1 MASESIKIF
10 EKIKQYLVGDVADIG
25 CGDEP
30 IVEGA
35 FGIDGRFFPC
45 VKFVVDGLYGLPDK
59 IDKRFDTCFSSHC
72 LEHLPD
78 AYRSV
83 NEWGQLVKQGGHFI
97 LYLPDGDY
105 YPNQENPEHF
115 HDTKYEPF
123 LMWFKRAFCGEAK
136 NYKGEQYAPP
146 IFELIESGQDVIEEQ
161 HYSFYIVAKKI

>member
-1 MASESIKIF
+1 M
-10 EKIKQYLVGDVADIG
+10 
-25 CGDEP
+25 
-30 IVEGA
+30 
-35 FGIDGRFFPC
+35 
-45 VKFVVDGLYGLPDK
+45 
-59 IDKRFDTCFSSHC
+59 
-72 LEHLPD
+72 
-78 AYRSV
+78 
-83 NEWGQLVKQGGHFI
+83 
-97 LYLPDGDY
+97 PDGDY